1 MDSKNQA
8 FLRGRVGA
16 APHVSHLNHGV
27 IYYQFSLEVERL
39 SGAVDTLNILAP
51 QGLLEACPVTA
62 GEEYEL
68 TGEVRSYNNRSG
80 VGSRL
85 VITFLARTIAPWWG
99 EHANQLEL
107 SGVLCKPPV
116 VRRTPLGREICDLL
130 LAVNRRYGR
139 ADYLPCIAWG
149 ALARYCGELTVGD
162 KVRLTGRLQSRTY
175 RKVEGDRQEERV
187 AYEVSVAEAEKRE
200 RE

>member
-8 FLRGRVGA
+8 FLRGRA
-16 APHVSHLNHGV
+16 METPHLSHLNHGV
-27 IYYQFSLEVERL
+27 TYCQFPLAVERL

-51 QGLLEACPVTA
+51 QPLLDACPILP
-62 GEEYEL
+62 GEEYEVA
-68 TGEVRSYNNRSG
+68 GEVRSYNNRSG

-85 VITFLARTIAPWWG
+85 VITLLARTISHWWG

-107 SGVLCKPPV
+107 AGVLCKPPV

-139 ADYLPCIAWG
+139 ADYLPCITWG
-149 ALARYCGELTVGD
+149 ALARRCGEMGVGD
-162 KVRLTGRLQSRTY
+162 RVCLTGRLQSRTY
-175 RKVEGDRQEERV
+175 RKVSGDGQEERV
-187 AYEVSVAEAEKRE
+187 AYEVSVVELE
-200 RE
+200 REE